1 MQPGWRQPSLD
12 TSQLPYGR
20 CLIGPHRR
28 SVWLAPTLQ
37 SLSRVY
43 KTKIFSPFLFTRC
56 ALSTAV
62 ETAALRQIA
71 SKLSRTLG
79 GAQRKAGYSRR
90 SLLRS
95 LRPSRATM
103 DTGNS
108 NSCLS
113 MRARLKKIVT
123 LLCLFFFVVERQRCA
138 LLLCTWPKTWDEPHK
153 IFQGGYWGTHCR
165 KQLM

>member
-1 MQPGWRQPSLD
+1 MKRGLRLMQTFFDNPLFPHSFTGGALSDWFQLNQEPPTLMIKVRFQFWRETRLFCRKGLRMQPGWRQPSLD

-20 CLIGPHRR
+20 CLLGPHRR

-56 ALSTAV
+56 ALSTAA

-71 SKLSRTLG
+71 PKLSRTLG

-90 SLLRS
+90 S
-95 LRPSRATM
+95 
-103 DTGNS
+103 
-108 NSCLS
+108 
-113 MRARLKKIVT
+113 
-123 LLCLFFFVVERQRCA
+123 
-138 LLLCTWPKTWDEPHK
+138 
-153 IFQGGYWGTHCR
+153 
-165 KQLM
+165 